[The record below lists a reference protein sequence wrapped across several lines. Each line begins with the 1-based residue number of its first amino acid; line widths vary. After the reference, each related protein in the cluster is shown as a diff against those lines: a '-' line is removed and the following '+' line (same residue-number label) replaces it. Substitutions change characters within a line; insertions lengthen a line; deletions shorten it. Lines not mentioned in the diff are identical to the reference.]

1 MRKFL
6 DEILIVV
13 MCLLILLVLGLAGY
27 NSRPMTEEERAAYES
42 SRTHEYQ
49 VTSVCQYIET
59 RTNNFGG
66 IIDQEL
72 KYCFTYIGD
81 DGQLHQFN
89 GFEHEESG
97 SWKVCIGDENKY
109 VVKEGFD
116 TYRWLYLTEETLRNM
131 PSK

>member
-6 DEILIVV
+6 DEILTVV
-13 MCLLILLVLGLAGY
+13 ICLLILFVLGLAGY
-27 NSRPMTEEERAAYES
+27 NSKPMTEEERTAYEA

-49 VTSVCQYIET
+49 VTSVCQYIKT

-72 KYCFTYIGD
+72 EYYFTYIGD
-81 DGQLHQFN
+81 DGQLHQFS
-89 GFEHEESG
+89 GFKHEECG
-97 SWKVCIGDENKY
+97 LWKVCIGDKNKY
-109 VVKEGFD
+109 VVKDGFD
-116 TYRWLYLTEETLRNM
+116 TYGWLYLTEETLRNM

>member
-1 MRKFL
+1 MMKFL
-6 DEILIVV
+6 DEILTVV
-13 MCLLILLVLGLAGY
+13 ICLLILFILGLVGY
-27 NSRPMTEEERAAYES
+27 NSRPMTAEERAAYEA

-81 DGQLHQFN
+81 DGQLHQFS
-89 GFEHEESG
+89 GFEHEEFG
-97 SWKVCIGDENKY
+97 LWKVCIGDENKY
-109 VVKEGFD
+109 VVKDGFD